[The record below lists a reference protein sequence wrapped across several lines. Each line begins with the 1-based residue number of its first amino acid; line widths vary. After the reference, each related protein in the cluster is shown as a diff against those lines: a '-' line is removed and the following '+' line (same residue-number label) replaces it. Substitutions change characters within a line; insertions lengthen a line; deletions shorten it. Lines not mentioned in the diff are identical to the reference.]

1 MKKASTILFSV
12 FFVFFLTACATTSTQ
27 QQAQS
32 YRYLT
37 SGYNLLTTINTVTY
51 QLLANSKIT
60 KTDATEVLNLTRAMR
75 IQLDTASNDLKAGNV
90 TAANVIISQISTLAT
105 NVLSMLNPTT
115 GKIDLSKLATL
126 QGMVPTTPNATN
138 STQGGK

>member
-1 MKKASTILFSV
+1 MRKVSAILFSV

-105 NVLSMLNPTT
+105 NVLSMLNPTS

-126 QGMVPTTPNATN
+126 QGLLPTTPNATN

>member
-1 MKKASTILFSV
+1 V
-12 FFVFFLTACATTSTQ
+12 FFVFFLVACATTSTQ

-37 SGYNLLTTINTVTY
+37 TGYNLLTTINTVTY
-51 QLLANSKIT
+51 QLLANSKVT
-60 KTDATEVLNLTRAMR
+60 KTDATKVLNLTRVMR
-75 IQLDTASNDLKAGNV
+75 TQLDTAANDLKAGNTT
-90 TAANVIISQISTLAT
+90 TANIIISQVVTLAAD
-105 NVLSMLNPTT
+105 VLSMLNPTS

-126 QGMVPTTPNATN
+126 QGMVPTN